1 MILAIPCVVLSA
13 LFIAFSI
20 KEVLNYGDETY
31 TYMGAFLLGSI
42 MSCTDTAAV
51 VALLKDVGA
60 PKKFANLIEGESLL
74 NDATCMILIIISV
87 NIMKGLSSGVI
98 GITVNFFSL
107 IIGGAIIGII
117 YGVIATAWIKK
128 IYYDSTLIINITFA
142 FSYIV
147 YYTGNMAEVFG

>member
-1 MILAIPCVVLSA
+1 
-13 LFIAFSI
+13 
-20 KEVLNYGDETY
+20 
-31 TYMGAFLLGSI
+31 
-42 MSCTDTAAV
+42 
-51 VALLKDVGA
+51 
-60 PKKFANLIEGESLL
+60 
-74 NDATCMILIIISV
+74 
-87 NIMKGLSSGVI
+87 MKGLSSGVI

-142 FSYIV
+142 FSYIT